1 LWEDQALSALT
12 ELHWET
18 KLSLYGGRRHYGCAG
33 EVFSRVRIQWRRRHR
48 QRQEKQA
55 LTGARRVARS
65 KEQGAGARMTFGT
78 KLDRL
83 ATRSK
88 AGSGRGAWET

>member
-1 LWEDQALSALT
+1 MGVRERSSREYGSNGEDAT
-12 ELHWET
+12 DNE
-18 KLSLYGGRRHYGCAG
+18 
-33 EVFSRVRIQWRRRHR
+33 
-48 QRQEKQA
+48 EKQA

-88 AGSGRGAWET
+88 AGSGRGAWKT